1 MCVFFLDR
9 MCVLKFW
16 LNLQCRY
23 NFGMFVFV
31 IEVMICDYLLVSY
44 EYIGKY
50 GCVLYVIG
58 QVCIIYI
65 DLFKGIFRL

>member
-1 MCVFFLDR
+1 MCIKICSVDIILVCF
-9 MCVLKFW
+9 VL
-16 LNLQCRY
+16 Q
-23 NFGMFVFV
+23 FVFV
-31 IEVMICDYLLVSY
+31 IEVMIYDQLLVSY

-65 DLFKGIFRL
+65 DLFKGIFRLKIDK